1 VLLLL
6 RPRQT
11 WIPYG
16 LPPNRTQQAAYNRQ
30 MQEQFDST
38 RRIAPAVPA
47 VERDPLDVLK
57 ELAELHRSGVL
68 TDAEFDAAKATLLAR

>member
-6 RPRQT
+6 RPRQA

-30 MQEQFDST
+30 MQERFEST
-38 RRIAPAVPA
+38 RRVAPAAPA
-47 VERDPLDVLK
+47 VERDPLDTVK
-57 ELAELHRSGVL
+57 ELGELHRVGVL
-68 TDAEFDAAKATLLAR
+68 TDAEFEAAKSKQLAR